1 MRIKSQFIFLVIS
14 LFICTSVFAQQSKR
28 KSLEARRT
36 QLQKDK
42 IYINALLSN
51 TQRKENNLLGDLKD
65 INDKI
70 KIGEA
75 LIKAIESE
83 SKELANEIY
92 LNQLEINKHR
102 RDLERLKM
110 DYGEMIFKSYKS
122 KAQNSRIMFLLSS
135 ENFYQGYKRFQYMK
149 QYTKFRKKQGEEI
162 KQKTSELELLTVD
175 LKVKKEEKQSLLTVK
190 KEEQSGIEKEKNQQ
204 KKLISQVKQ
213 KEGKYRRQIK
223 SFLKEEEKIN
233 AQIDRLIREAIA
245 SSNKASGNTTVA
257 STSNFALTPEAKVL
271 AAKFASNKGKLPW
284 PVSRGYISTYYG
296 KQPHPVLKTATIQSN
311 GIRITTEKGSNA
323 RAIFDGKVLAVMVM
337 PGNKKAVLVQH
348 GNYISNYNNLE
359 RVSVQKGDNVK
370 TNQNIGTIF
379 TDRVTGKTILG
390 FALHNN
396 MKKENPTSWISK

>member
-92 LNQLEINKHR
+92 LNQLEINKQR

-122 KAQNSRIMFLLSS
+122 KAQNSRIMF
-135 ENFYQGYKRFQYMK
+135 YCP
-149 QYTKFRKKQGEEI
+149 
-162 KQKTSELELLTVD
+162 QK
-175 LKVKKEEKQSLLTVK
+175 
-190 KEEQSGIEKEKNQQ
+190 
-204 KKLISQVKQ
+204 
-213 KEGKYRRQIK
+213 
-223 SFLKEEEKIN
+223 
-233 AQIDRLIREAIA
+233 
-245 SSNKASGNTTVA
+245 
-257 STSNFALTPEAKVL
+257 
-271 AAKFASNKGKLPW
+271 
-284 PVSRGYISTYYG
+284 
-296 KQPHPVLKTATIQSN
+296 
-311 GIRITTEKGSNA
+311 
-323 RAIFDGKVLAVMVM
+323 
-337 PGNKKAVLVQH
+337 
-348 GNYISNYNNLE
+348 
-359 RVSVQKGDNVK
+359 
-370 TNQNIGTIF
+370 IF
-379 TDRVTGKTILG
+379 TRVTSVSSI
-390 FALHNN
+390 
-396 MKKENPTSWISK
+396 